1 MFSKL
6 PFSSLQEFGA
16 DQLGLYTMQNYI
28 EVAIFSF
35 VIYKILQWLAQ
46 DHTKHLLLYVY
57 AYAILMISS
66 YATLCMTLFWTM
78 FICIPVAMLASIV
91 LHQKQLQKNF
101 ILASSKDLTPQTLP
115 AKNWLGLFMRSCLL
129 AAYQK
134 RQLYCII
141 ERTNHLAPVLNNN
154 CPLYLTLQQNVIDL
168 IISSSALDNP
178 SVIWLTQSGILNTV
192 NATWKETLTS
202 EMLSSHRQPHHG
214 EIILLTSKTD
224 AVVWSIDPTT
234 KMAMLWYQGTF
245 MQQLT
250 IDQLMKSCQQILNQ
264 KIESQ
269 PFHKQGTSH
278 ATENENDS
286 NHSAS

>member
-6 PFSSLQEFGA
+6 PFSSLQEFCA
-16 DQLGLYTMQNYI
+16 DQLGMYTIQNYI
-28 EVAIFSF
+28 EVAVFSF
-35 VIYKILQWLAQ
+35 VIYKILTWLGQ

-57 AYAILMISS
+57 GYAAMMMTS
-66 YATLCMTLFWTM
+66 YATSCTTLFWTM
-78 FICIPVAMLASIV
+78 FLCIPVTMLASIV

-101 ILASSKDLTPQTLP
+101 ILASSKDLTPHTMP
-115 AKNWLGLFMRSCLL
+115 AKNWLGLLIRSCLL

-134 RQLYCII
+134 KQLYCII
-141 ERTNHLAPVLNNN
+141 ERTSHLAPVLQNN
-154 CPLYLTLQQNVIDL
+154 CPLHLALQQNVIDL
-168 IISSSALDNP
+168 ILSSSALHNP

-202 EMLSSHRQPHHG
+202 EMLSSHAQPNHG

-224 AVVWSIDPTT
+224 ALVWSIDPTT

-264 KIESQ
+264 KIEPQ
-269 PFHKQGTSH
+269 PFHKQGASH
-278 ATENENDS
+278 ATENDS